1 MKRKKS
7 AMTRN
12 LRFVSALDGRT
23 PGAGVEHLERL
34 GTLARLN
41 VRSRRLPFPPCR
53 NPWLNALVPPRRPPC
68 RRSARFSCFSEPA
81 ERAVVPASA
90 DSSVSERK
98 RSAPGAGSDP
108 EPSAAALSASR
119 NWHREPRGVV
129 DGVCGSRREARF
141 RGQTPTVPSGQL
153 SATTRRRIDSA
164 CANERRGRQ
173 TLEPQRASAAPETR
187 APSRRPQGGVR

>member
-108 EPSAAALSASR
+108 ETVRGGPGRIAQIGIASPEALWMECAEAAGKR
-119 NWHREPRGVV
+119 
-129 DGVCGSRREARF
+129 DF
-141 RGQTPTVPSGQL
+141 
-153 SATTRRRIDSA
+153 
-164 CANERRGRQ
+164 
-173 TLEPQRASAAPETR
+173 
-187 APSRRPQGGVR
+187 GVRPRLS